1 MAKIC
6 LLAPGQPSL
15 DPRLVKEADALHEA
29 GHQVQ
34 VLCSHIIPWADATDR
49 ELLRTRSWTCTY
61 VGGDHNGRRA
71 EYWQTRLRYGLA
83 RRLPLAWPLNNGLRR
98 YALCRVLPELV
109 EAAKSTQADLYI
121 AHYTGALVA
130 AAESAHANHAL
141 FGFDAEDFETGY
153 YPLATGPRPVDRL
166 VERFERRYLP
176 RSAYMTASSRGI
188 ADAYKTK
195 YGLPLPTTVLNVF
208 PLADRARD
216 LRATETDGPLRLYWF
231 SQTIGPGRGLEDV
244 LQAMGQL
251 TGCNIELHLRG
262 RWIAPYKEEVV
273 RLAAKIGVFRDRIY
287 SYDPRPQNEMVRL
300 SAAYDVGLAL
310 EYKDTV
316 NHDLCISNKMCTYI
330 LAGNAVVATATRGQQ
345 PIIKTIGEGGF
356 CYEPGDVN
364 TLAGRLRL
372 WYENRNLLE
381 RARQESWD
389 WGTRRFNW
397 DLEKKTF
404 LQTIEAVLNQR

>member
-1 MAKIC
+1 MV
-6 LLAPGQPSL
+6 
-15 DPRLVKEADALHEA
+15 D
-29 GHQVQ
+29 
-34 VLCSHIIPWADATDR
+34 
-49 ELLRTRSWTCTY
+49 
-61 VGGDHNGRRA
+61 
-71 EYWQTRLRYGLA
+71 
-83 RRLPLAWPLNNGLRR
+83 
-98 YALCRVLPELV
+98 
-109 EAAKSTQADLYI
+109 AAKSIRADLYI

-130 AAESAHANHAL
+130 AAESAQANQAL

-153 YPLATGPRPVDRL
+153 YPLATGPRPMDRL

-188 ADAYKTK
+188 AEAYQTK

-208 PLADRARD
+208 PLADRPRD
-216 LRATETDGPLRLYWF
+216 PRAAQTDGPLRLYWF
-231 SQTIGPGRGLEDV
+231 SQSIGPGRGLEDV

-262 RWIAPYKEEVV
+262 RWIGSYKEAILG
-273 RLAAKIGVFRDRIY
+273 LAAKVGVFRERIY
-287 SYDPRPQNEMVRL
+287 SYDPGPQNEMVRL
-300 SAAYDVGLAL
+300 SAVYDVGLAL
-310 EYKDTV
+310 DCKDTV
-316 NHDLCISNKMCTYI
+316 NHDLCISNKICTYI

-345 PIIKTIGEGGF
+345 PIMDTIGESGL

-364 TLAGRLRL
+364 ALACRLRL
-372 WYENRNLLE
+372 WYENRNLLQ

-404 LQTIEAVLNQR
+404 LQTIEGVLNPR